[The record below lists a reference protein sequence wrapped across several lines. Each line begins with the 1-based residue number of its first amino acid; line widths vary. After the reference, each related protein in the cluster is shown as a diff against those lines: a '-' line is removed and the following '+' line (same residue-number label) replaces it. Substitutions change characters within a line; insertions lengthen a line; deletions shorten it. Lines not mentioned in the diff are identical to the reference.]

1 MVNWSLVDSIAI
13 SPFTNKQGEVVP
25 CLEISAAA
33 SSRCCFGRQSTVK
46 FAPSPAITIS
56 LVGLWVTITNS
67 LEGLVSQ
74 WVGITDSHVRL
85 VDGYYQLICGP
96 MCGCYYLL

>member
-33 SSRCCFGRQSTVK
+33 SSRCCFGRQSTVE

-56 LVGLWVTITNS
+56 LVSQWVAITIPIV
-67 LEGLVSQ
+67 GLVSQ

-85 VDGYYQLICGP
+85 VGGYYQHTCGP
-96 MCGCYYLL
+96 MGG